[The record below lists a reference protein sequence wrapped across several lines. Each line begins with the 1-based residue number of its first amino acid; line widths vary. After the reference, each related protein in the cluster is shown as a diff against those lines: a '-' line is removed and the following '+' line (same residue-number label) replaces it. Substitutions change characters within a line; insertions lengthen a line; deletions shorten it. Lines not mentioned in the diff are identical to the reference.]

1 MPHLLQRGHTVYALV
16 RKKEQF
22 PSNVHVIEADLLD
35 RDSLNRI
42 PEEIDAAYYL
52 VHSMKESSS
61 AFIEMEAESA
71 QNFQERLSMTKAQQ
85 IIYLSGLV
93 NEENLSKHL
102 MSRKNV
108 DRILRKGTIPVTTL
122 MAGIIIGAKS
132 ASFQIIRDL
141 VYKLPIMVAPRWIE
155 NLTQPIAVSD
165 VLDYLILVLGDPRA
179 FQKHFEIGGPD
190 VFTYKELLLEFARL
204 SGLKRKIFTVPVLTP
219 RLSSYWLYFVTSA
232 SFPLAQSLVDSL
244 KNNAVCKE
252 GKIKELYPKKLLTFE
267 EAIKV
272 STRF

>member
-102 MSRKNV
+102 TSRKNV

-122 MAGIIIGAKS
+122 MAGIIIGEKS

-252 GKIKELYPKKLLTFE
+252 EKIKELYPKKLLTFE
-267 EAIKV
+267 EAV
-272 STRF
+272 REGL